1 MKRITSA
8 QNPEVK
14 ARAKLKERRARTREG
29 KFLVEG
35 ARELSRALEAG
46 VVLEALYVCPDL
58 LGDAGRGLVQEAE
71 TRNVPLNELSE
82 TAFHTLSMRE
92 NPDGVVGVA
101 LKQEKRLADLT
112 LPDDALVVVCEG
124 VEKPGN
130 LGALL
135 RTADSVGAHALFVTG
150 GGTDLENPNVV
161 RSSMG
166 SVFSRPVLAASGDEL
181 RAWLRQHGFTLVAAT
196 PHSDRLY
203 WEGDYRGKTALLL
216 GAEDRGL
223 SAAWLGAADVRVKIP
238 MRGLADSLNVATAG
252 ALLLYEAL
260 RQRLEPPA
268 R

>member
-14 ARAKLKERRARTREG
+14 ARAKLKERRGRTKEG

-35 ARELSRALEAG
+35 ARELARALGAG
-46 VVLEALYVCPDL
+46 VGLEALYVCREL
-58 LGDAGRGLVQEAE
+58 LNEAGQAVLRDAE
-71 TRNVPLNELSE
+71 TRGVPLTELSE
-82 TAFHTLSMRE
+82 PAFRALSMRE

-112 LPDDALVVVCEG
+112 LPEDALVVVCEG

-135 RTADSVGAHALFVTG
+135 RTADGVGVHAVFTTG

-166 SVFSRPVLAASGDEL
+166 SVFSRPVLTADGDEL
-181 RAWLRQHGFTLVAAT
+181 RAWLRQEGFTLVAAT
-196 PHSDRLY
+196 PHTDRLY
-203 WEGDYRGKTALLL
+203 WNGEYRGKTALLL
-216 GAEDRGL
+216 GAEDKGL
-223 SAAWLGAADVRVKIP
+223 SAAWLGAADLRVKIP

>member
-14 ARAKLKERRARTREG
+14 ARAKLKERRRRSREN
-29 KFLVEG
+29 KFLIEG
-35 ARELSRALEAG
+35 ARELSRALEAE
-46 VVLEALYVCPDL
+46 VKLEALYLCPEL
-58 LGDAGRGLVQEAE
+58 LGDAGRNVIQEAE
-71 TRNVPLNELSE
+71 TRGVPLTELSE
-82 TAFHTLSMRE
+82 TAFHALSMRE

-101 LKQEKRLADLT
+101 LKQEKRLADLS
-112 LPDDALVVVCEG
+112 LPEDALVVVCEG

-130 LGALL
+130 VGALL
-135 RTADSVGAHALFVTG
+135 RTADGVGVHALFMTG

-166 SVFSRPVLAASGDEL
+166 SVFSRPVLAANGDEL
-181 RAWLRQHGFTLVAAT
+181 LAWLRQENFTLVAAT
-196 PHSDRLY
+196 PHTDRLY
-203 WEGDYRGKTALLL
+203 WEGDYRGRTALLL
-216 GAEDRGL
+216 GAEDKGL
-223 SAAWLGAADVRVKIP
+223 SAAWLEAADVQVKIP

-260 RQRLEPPA
+260 RQRLETPA

>member
-8 QNPEVK
+8 QNPELK
-14 ARAKLKERRARTREG
+14 ARAKLKERRGRSREG

-35 ARELSRALEAG
+35 ARELMRALAAG
-46 VVLEALYVCPDL
+46 VRLEALYLCPEL
-58 LGDAGRGLVQEAE
+58 LGDAGRDVMQEAE
-71 TRNVPLNELSE
+71 TRGVPLTELSE
-82 TAFHTLSMRE
+82 PAFHALSMRE

-135 RTADSVGAHALFVTG
+135 RTADGVGVHTLFTTG

-166 SVFSRPVLAASGDEL
+166 SVFSRPVMAVDGAEL
-181 RAWLRQHGFTLVAAT
+181 LTWLQQENFTLVAAT
-196 PHSDRLY
+196 PHTDRLY
-203 WEGDYRGKTALLL
+203 WEGDYRGKTAILL
-216 GAEDRGL
+216 GAEDKGL
-223 SAAWLGAADVRVKIP
+223 SAAWLGAADVRIRIP

-260 RQRLEPPA
+260 RQRL
-268 R
+268 